1 MNKPVYDGVRPTLSY
16 PPPTTTQYLT
26 YILPHPTT
34 TLILRPTLDYSAI
47 LPCRTSYHWIV
58 QRTLL
63 YPIVHPTT
71 SYTLLFSHPSLPIYH
86 KLLRPTLDCSAI
98 IPYPVIHPTMAYK
111 SSCHPDTSLWATFR
125 IGTISRSIPYPTTS
139 FFLLHWIV
147 QPSYFM
153 LPRPTTTFFVQHTGL
168 FHPTLSYNLPQPH
181 PALLDPTL
189 LRPTLDCS
197 AILPYRTLSY
207 ILPRGR
213 MFGVLHW
220 IVHPTPSSPYT
231 GLFSHPTIIIVPA

>member
-1 MNKPVYDGVRPTLSY
+1 MF
-16 PPPTTTQYLT
+16 
-26 YILPHPTT
+26 IHPTT

-47 LPCRTSYHWIV
+47 LPCHTSYYLIV

-86 KLLRPTLDCSAI
+86 KLLRPTLDCSTI
-98 IPYPVIHPTMAYK
+98 LPYPVVHPTTAYK
-111 SSCHPDTSLWATFR
+111 SSCHPDTATFR

-189 LRPTLDCS
+189 LHPT
-197 AILPYRTLSY
+197 TSY
-207 ILPRGR
+207 HVVGCLASYTGLFIQP
-213 MFGVLHW
+213 FFALHW
-220 IVHPTPSSPYT
+220 IVQPSYHNHRTLS
-231 GLFSHPTIIIVPA
+231 FSIEDSLQLVTQTTIQCRT